1 MEKSISHSPVLTWGT
16 GPQASSPRGLQPQN
30 IRLMVP
36 TLFPLMLTFP
46 PGPESSP
53 ACGCHPNPSLLLP
66 ACTQAQVGTWYF
78 SPLLQQKRCSQL
90 ARHRVSCWLSTSV
103 CSSSA
108 GQDARQQQDL
118 WGGRFMKQTRG
129 PWDGFCGSLNKA
141 WGGHSTATW
150 KGLSSTEAA
159 FCCSC
164 GHSFLGKCT

>member
-1 MEKSISHSPVLTWGT
+1 MEKSISHPPVLTWGT
-16 GPQASSPRGLQPQN
+16 CPQASSPRGLQPQN
-30 IRLMVP
+30 IGVMVP

-46 PGPESSP
+46 PGQSSLWLP
-53 ACGCHPNPSLLLP
+53 PQPILTLCKALP
-66 ACTQAQVGTWYF
+66 ACTRAQVGTWYF
-78 SPLLQQKRCSQL
+78 SPLLQQKQCSQL
-90 ARHRVSCWLSTSV
+90 ARPRVSCWLSSV

-141 WGGHSTATW
+141 WGGHSTAAW
-150 KGLSSTEAA
+150 KGLSSTETT
-159 FCCSC
+159 FGCSC